1 MALIQAQFSGNYHPP
16 VSSSFCS
23 IQAFILFCN
32 DDKHYSK
39 KKESTRD
46 EEGDDDNDKEEI
58 VGFLAML
65 QDLVFSQKIEKIPS
79 MFMPH
84 NIYHP
89 KDPKPNHKIKEANA
103 TNIKKPSKHRKWM
116 KNIGSF
122 GWTSYV
128 VGDGQLELVFFFNY
142 FF

>member
-16 VSSSFCS
+16 VSSSFCT

-39 KKESTRD
+39 KKEIESTRD
-46 EEGDDDNDKEEI
+46 EEGDDDNDKEEV

-65 QDLVFSQKIEKIPS
+65 QEDLVFSQKIEKIPS

-84 NIYHP
+84 NI
-89 KDPKPNHKIKEANA
+89 
-103 TNIKKPSKHRKWM
+103 
-116 KNIGSF
+116 
-122 GWTSYV
+122 
-128 VGDGQLELVFFFNY
+128 
-142 FF
+142 